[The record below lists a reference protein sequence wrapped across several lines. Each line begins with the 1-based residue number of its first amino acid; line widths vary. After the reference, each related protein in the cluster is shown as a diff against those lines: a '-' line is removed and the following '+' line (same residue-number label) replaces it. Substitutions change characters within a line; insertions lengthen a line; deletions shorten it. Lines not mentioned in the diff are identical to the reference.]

1 MATISLPSI
10 NYADPHLYE
19 HLTLIIDEFEKT
31 ALRSGS
37 RQGILV
43 TAQAPLAAMDQ
54 ILKSSDKALTMGRTA
69 NASRASSRSRSS
81 SGVPDG
87 GEKAPAGTGTSAG
100 DSAANT
106 NTEATETEPWIQ
118 SHNNLRHIESGT
130 SEDFIEVE
138 GELGNKTI
146 DINTPSFEVG
156 LGGVEGNVG
165 FDADFNELLNSDSG
179 GAQLGDWLADCLGC
193 DLRISF
199 DWQLQPVDLLLP
211 LAGLLSDINAALDKF
226 EGFLNPNGLLK
237 DLCELLNGLR
247 FLCIPDL
254 IAILMALKM
263 LLKSYL
269 SFQLSIKVDWT
280 LLLGPLLKLILD
292 AIATLLQQIAGII
305 VAPLDCAYAA
315 LMTVSNLQDALAETA
330 AMAGAVGARV
340 ADQIVET
347 VSGGNSINENS
358 ADWRYKDVTSTTEFV
373 KGNQEEGGKLPDVTL
388 PSISTSNRLGSEEQS
403 ADSDFTF
410 LTGFEITSET
420 KLPDALKVPEFLQS
434 NPFKKLALSVKEA
447 RDYVMSL
454 VRRII
459 TALRSL
465 EGLVSGSLSMNLGNL
480 GLILFIR
487 DMIRLVMII
496 IQLFKDYGGNVTDWC
511 EQLRN
516 NPEIAER
523 YIPGTKARVEKD
535 KIVLVKGPE
544 VVAEIN
550 TCSTGRTDAQ
560 AALMK
565 KWILDLKRS
574 GSS

>member
-1 MATISLPSI
+1 M
-10 NYADPHLYE
+10 
-19 HLTLIIDEFEKT
+19 
-31 ALRSGS
+31 
-37 RQGILV
+37 
-43 TAQAPLAAMDQ
+43 
-54 ILKSSDKALTMGRTA
+54 
-69 NASRASSRSRSS
+69 
-81 SGVPDG
+81 
-87 GEKAPAGTGTSAG
+87 
-100 DSAANT
+100 
-106 NTEATETEPWIQ
+106 
-118 SHNNLRHIESGT
+118 
-130 SEDFIEVE
+130 
-138 GELGNKTI
+138 
-146 DINTPSFEVG
+146 
-156 LGGVEGNVG
+156 
-165 FDADFNELLNSDSG
+165 
-179 GAQLGDWLADCLGC
+179 
-193 DLRISF
+193 
-199 DWQLQPVDLLLP
+199 
-211 LAGLLSDINAALDKF
+211 
-226 EGFLNPNGLLK
+226 
-237 DLCELLNGLR
+237 
-247 FLCIPDL
+247 
-254 IAILMALKM
+254 
-263 LLKSYL
+263 
-269 SFQLSIKVDWT
+269 DWT
-280 LLLGPLLKLILD
+280 VLLGPLLKLILD

-305 VAPLDCAYAA
+305 VAPLDCAYAT
-315 LMTVSNLQDALAETA
+315 LMTVSNLQDALAQTA

-340 ADQIVET
+340 ADKVET
-347 VSGGNSINENS
+347 VKSVASGENSIGNLVGNENS
-358 ADWRYKDVTSTTEFV
+358 AEWRYKDVTSTTEFI
-373 KGNQEEGGKLPDVTL
+373 KGNQDEGGKLPDVTL
-388 PSISTSNRLGSEEQS
+388 PSISTNDRLGSEEQS

-447 RDYVMSL
+447 RDYVMNL

-496 IQLFKDYGGNVTDWC
+496 IQLFKEFGGNVKDWC

-523 YIPGTKARVEKD
+523 YIPGSKARVEKD